1 MCIAKSAA
9 VTLICLFVLCVSGF
23 AADDCALPQLM
34 NQREDAATIQRLEGA
49 WTDAFLHGDTEFM
62 RCLLLPE
69 FTEIMRSGEL
79 KSLSDELAMAA
90 KNRGKNLPVP
100 ELPKIAVLI
109 YNNVAVAY
117 GESIS
122 KGADGKPRSRWYS
135 DSYVWEDGKWRV
147 FFAQQTSAEVP

>member
-1 MCIAKSAA
+1 
-9 VTLICLFVLCVSGF
+9 
-23 AADDCALPQLM
+23 
-34 NQREDAATIQRLEGA
+34 
-49 WTDAFLHGDTEFM
+49 M

-90 KNRGKNLPVP
+90 KNCGKNLPVP
-100 ELPKIAVLI
+100 ELPKITVLI
-109 YNNVAVAY
+109 HNNVAVAY